1 MKVPVDLGPVQL
13 LVFGF
18 DQPKFGGGIAA
29 ELNRLKERDIVRV
42 IDALVVHK
50 NAEGEIRSIQVTDLT
65 QEQAQQFGAIL
76 GGLVGLGAGG
86 MQGMATGAQGGADVV
101 AERGGH
107 VFDPDEWDV
116 LDDIPNNSAAALV
129 LLEHRWAIPL
139 RESIRGEG
147 GVAIGD
153 LWLHPRDLV
162 AAGLIAAEA
171 LDESKAEE
179 SKTTS

>member
-1 MKVPVDLGPVQL
+1 MAVDIGPVQL

-18 DQPKFGGGIAA
+18 DEPKFGGGIAA
-29 ELNRLKERDIVRV
+29 ELKSLRERDIIRV

-50 NAEGEIRSIQVTDLT
+50 NAEGTIRTIQITDLT
-65 QEQAQQFGAIL
+65 PEQAEGFGAVL

-86 MQGMATGAQGGADVV
+86 EQGMAVGAQGGAD
-101 AERGGH
+101 AIEERGGH
-107 VFDPDEWDV
+107 VFDPTEWDV
-116 LDDIPNNSAAALV
+116 LEEIPNDSAAALV

-171 LDESKAEE
+171 AEE
-179 SKTTS
+179 SRSTTPKAD

>member
-1 MKVPVDLGPVQL
+1 L

-29 ELNRLKERDIVRV
+29 ELNKLKERDIVRV

-50 NAEGEIRSIQVTDLT
+50 NAEGDIRSIQVTDLT
-65 QEQAQQFGAIL
+65 PEQAEGFGAIL
-76 GGLVGLGAGG
+76 GGLVGLGAGAAAAAESG
-86 MQGMATGAQGGADVV
+86 SGAGIREAVASGAQGGADYID
-101 AERGGH
+101 ERGGH

-116 LDDIPNNSAAALV
+116 LEDIPNDSAAALL

-139 RESIRGEG
+139 RDSIRGEG

-162 AAGLIAAEA
+162 AAGILAEEAAEQ
-171 LDESKAEE
+171 SR
-179 SKTTS
+179 SSTT